1 MTRTR
6 TCVRAPC
13 LAVLFLAGWPTLA
26 GAHPMPGVADFYVGM
41 LHPVMTIEC
50 ALPLL
55 ALGLLA
61 GAQERRT
68 VLGMLPA
75 IALSLV
81 AGAALAVFESAP
93 GFLHRGTLASMAIA
107 GLLVAAGVKMP
118 VAPAVMLSAL
128 VAVPVGWIIGRD
140 VGDQV
145 SALRFIPGVGLS
157 GFLLATYSM
166 GCVRSVRVPWMV
178 MGFRVV
184 GSWIAA
190 VGILLSG
197 LR

>member
-1 MTRTR
+1 M
-6 TCVRAPC
+6 
-13 LAVLFLAGWPTLA
+13 LLLAGWPTLVS
-26 GAHPMPGVADFYVGM
+26 AHPMPGVADFYVGM

-61 GAQERRT
+61 GAQARRT

-81 AGAALAVFESAP
+81 AGAALALVVSAP
-93 GFLHRGTLASMAIA
+93 GVLHMGTLASMAIA
-107 GLLVAAGVKMP
+107 GLLVAAGVKMS
-118 VAPAVMLSAL
+118 VAPAVIVSAL
-128 VAVPVGWIIGRD
+128 VAVPIGWIISGD
-140 VGDQV
+140 VGDQI

-157 GFLLATYSM
+157 GFLLAAYSM
-166 GCVRSVRVPWMV
+166 GCVRSVRAPWMV

-190 VGILLSG
+190 VGILLLG